1 MRRLTLLLLLW
12 LPGLLPAQTNGG
24 SPRRELTREDLEPF
38 FDALVSRE
46 IQRVDIAGA
55 VVAVVRNGE
64 ILLAKGY
71 GWSDVAGK
79 VPVSPDSTL
88 FRVASIS
95 KTFNATAVMQLVEQ
109 GKLDLDREIQDY
121 LDFQLPRRFSDPIT
135 LRHLLTHT
143 AGFEESAKQLPAD
156 SGESVPLARFM
167 RETTP
172 NQIYRPGTVTAYS
185 NYGADLAGYIV
196 ERVSGVPFPE
206 YIRINIFEPLDML
219 HSSFAHPLPDQLRS
233 LVSKEY
239 RVASDSVKEFEVLQ
253 GEPSGNMSSTARDM
267 AQFMIAHL
275 QLGRLGDRRIVS
287 ESTAKLMATTQ
298 FRTHPAVTGMAI
310 GFFEESRDGYR
321 IIGHG
326 GDLSRFH
333 SHMSLLLDEGVGF
346 FISYNSAGSSS
357 GLYGIREVVR
367 DAFLKRYFPRT
378 TPPEPVTAASA
389 EELEQVTGPYL
400 LSRRAETTMFRMAS
414 LMLPLTVEANPDG
427 SIQIP
432 FLTGPNGQPIRWYHI
447 GELVFRT
454 EDGSERIG
462 FVRDSAGTVSR
473 MAFLGGHELHQAGLA
488 NSAKPNYWLIGF
500 SLVVMIATL
509 VLWPVAGIIRR
520 RYRQPLPDDGVS
532 RGLRTL
538 TRVVPLVNLA
548 FLAAFGLIL
557 TMALNE
563 KLKLDPSMD
572 PWLRGSHVLAILGL
586 LGTVAVLVACVRS
599 WTRGSNNWSR
609 LKYTA
614 LALACIGFGWF
625 ILHWNLLVWN
635 LDF

>member
-1 MRRLTLLLLLW
+1 MRRLSPLLLLL

-24 SPRRELTREDLEPF
+24 QPRRELTREDLEPF
-38 FDALVSRE
+38 FDALVGRE
-46 IQRVDIAGA
+46 IQRADIAGA
-55 VVAVVRNGE
+55 VVAIVRNGE

-95 KTFNATAVMQLVEQ
+95 KTLNATAVMQLVDQ
-109 GKLDLDREIQDY
+109 GKLDLDRDIQEY
-121 LDFQLPRRFSDPIT
+121 LDFRLPRRFSDPIT

-185 NYGADLAGYIV
+185 NYGADLAGYVV

-206 YIRINIFEPLDML
+206 YIRRHIFEPLGMR
-219 HSSFAHPLPDQLRS
+219 HSSFAHPLPDQLRP

-267 AQFMIAHL
+267 ARFMIAHL

-357 GLYGIREVVR
+357 SLFGIREVVR
-367 DAFLKRYFPRT
+367 DAFLKRYFPRKQ
-378 TPPEPVTAASA
+378 PPEPVQAASA
-389 EELEQVTGPYL
+389 DELERVTGPYI
-400 LSRRAETTMFRMAS
+400 LSRRAETTLYRMAS
-414 LMLPLTVEANPDG
+414 LMLPLTVEANSDG

-432 FLTGPNGQPIRWYHI
+432 FLTGPNEQPIRWYHV
-447 GELVFRT
+447 GDLVFRT

-462 FVRDSAGTVSR
+462 FVSDSGGRVTR
-473 MAFLGGHELHQAGLA
+473 MAYVGGHELHKAGLA
-488 NSAKPNYWLIGF
+488 DAAGPNYWLIG
-500 SLVVMIATL
+500 LCLTVMIATL

-532 RGLRTL
+532 RGLRIL
-538 TRVVPLVNLA
+538 TRIVPLVNLA

-563 KLKLDPSMD
+563 KLKLDPGMD

-586 LGTVAVLVACVRS
+586 LGTVAVLAACVRS
-599 WTRGSNNWSR
+599 WTRGTNRWSR

-614 LALACIGFGWF
+614 LTLACIGFGWF